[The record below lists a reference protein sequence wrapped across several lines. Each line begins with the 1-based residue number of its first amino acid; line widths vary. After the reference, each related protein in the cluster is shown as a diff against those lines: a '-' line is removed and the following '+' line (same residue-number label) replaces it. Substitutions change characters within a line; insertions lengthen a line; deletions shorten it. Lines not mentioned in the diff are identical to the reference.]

1 MCPALVEL
9 KFWGTRSG
17 DDRYVHEGQV
27 MTGTIVLGGSSRLN
41 REKTGSWQILSQVG
55 GQGYLVSQ
63 KVMCEERT
71 R

>member
-1 MCPALVEL
+1 MSVPSLGGAQILGH
-9 KFWGTRSG
+9 KT
-17 DDRYVHEGQV
+17 DHHVHEGQV